1 MDHSAQGCGA
11 NTIQPPA
18 KIATQIAK
26 WRSNQSDSGDQKIST
41 PTPPGPDW
49 GMRLPAKPYQNAIA
63 SAVQRMAE
71 RKNSFGRGK
80 NETNIVYIQAQVRGF
95 AAALR
100 DILRVGRGFKQP
112 VRRGSK
118 SEGGSARANSST
130 GVSTAPRPFPHLTN
144 SSRRCADEAGGS
156 DPSQL
161 PRVGER
167 ERRYPAGVLVQDQ
180 AAGDRRFGA
189 LAAVLAL
196 AKPAGDA
203 NWGSF
208 RFFQVHAGSI
218 DQFRGVA
225 DFAAAPHAKS
235 R

>member
-80 NETNIVYIQAQVRGF
+80 NETNIVYIQSQVRGF
-95 AAALR
+95 AAALH
-100 DILRVGRGFKQP
+100 DILRVGRGLQATRPPRLKERRRSNSEKEQGWNCAAHSSN
-112 VRRGSK
+112 RGS
-118 SEGGSARANSST
+118 
-130 GVSTAPRPFPHLTN
+130 TATRPFQHI
-144 SSRRCADEAGGS
+144 S
-156 DPSQL
+156 
-161 PRVGER
+161 
-167 ERRYPAGVLVQDQ
+167 
-180 AAGDRRFGA
+180 
-189 LAAVLAL
+189 
-196 AKPAGDA
+196 K
-203 NWGSF
+203 
-208 RFFQVHAGSI
+208 
-218 DQFRGVA
+218 
-225 DFAAAPHAKS
+225 
-235 R
+235 